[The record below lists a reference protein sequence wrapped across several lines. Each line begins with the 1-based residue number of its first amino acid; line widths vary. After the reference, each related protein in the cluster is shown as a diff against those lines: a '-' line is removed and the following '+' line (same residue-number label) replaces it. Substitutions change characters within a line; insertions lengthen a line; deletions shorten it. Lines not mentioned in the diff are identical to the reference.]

1 MIGPISTLNEHQ
13 VHMTDIF
20 MFQLCFC
27 IFSYRCCLLLWFY
40 ISMYFASVFFRFMLL
55 FKVPYNYYIFVDLFL
70 SQTLNLDSCFSP
82 SVSFKVMFQTV
93 SVDWQGGSV
102 LTHRAMTQCFWC
114 DIHLW
119 LHSLIW
125 VLCFSNLKLRSWQSV
140 VPAHFFSGHVHT
152 NAGECDRDASKRAL
166 ADCFLKVCQPHLK
179 LHSIFSIAVNFLINC
194 FFHFVSVGAIFFH
207 VFFQTWGK
215 KMVLVVVI

>member
-13 VHMTDIF
+13 VHMTDVF

-93 SVDWQGGSV
+93 SVDW
-102 LTHRAMTQCFWC
+102 
-114 DIHLW
+114 
-119 LHSLIW
+119 

-152 NAGECDRDASKRAL
+152 NAGECDRDASKWAL

-179 LHSIFSIAVNFLINC
+179 LHSIFSIAVNFLINR
-194 FFHFVSVGAIFFH
+194 FFILSVLGLFSFMSS
-207 VFFQTWGK
+207 FRLGERKWC
-215 KMVLVVVI
+215 